1 MQLKST
7 RGVQQEEVSAA
18 ADDLIGEGLRPTI
31 ERVRLKIGRGSPNT
45 VSPMLDAWFATLG
58 SRLGVTDEKKVMA
71 GELPAP
77 VRQAVAKLWEAAQ
90 LSAQG
95 AAEQGLLQA
104 QKTLATER
112 SAIELQAADLASREQ
127 GLQERQSAQ
136 DEVLQVA
143 RSQIADLAIR
153 LEQSQALTN
162 RRDTEI
168 DALQLKLSEL
178 DKQRLVDQGRAENEL
193 KRHAEERQRLE
204 ERATMTER
212 RLMTELDRERQESKR
227 LKLNHQQA
235 AQQAERVDNQFQAE
249 KQTLV
254 QKLHDSEFELRSVR
268 QALVLANERASELRG
283 LLDDQRTA
291 NGAAISQLSQL
302 LTDANQKATNAKSR
316 KRVNFKAVAPKK
328 VPLGGV

>member
-1 MQLKST
+1 MQLKSM
-7 RGVQQEEVSAA
+7 RGVQQEEVWAA
-18 ADDLIGEGLRPTI
+18 ADELIGEGLRPTI
-31 ERVRLKIGRGSPNT
+31 ERVRQKIGRGSPNT

-71 GELPAP
+71 GELPPP

-95 AAEQGLLQA
+95 VAEQGLLQV
-104 QKTLATER
+104 QQTLAAER
-112 SAIELQAADLASREQ
+112 SAIELQAVDLASREQ

-143 RSQIADLAIR
+143 RNQIADLAIR

-168 DALQLKLSEL
+168 DTLHLKLSEL

-227 LKLNHQQA
+227 LKLNQQQA
-235 AQQAERVDNQFQAE
+235 TQQAERVGNQFQAE

-254 QKLHDSEFELRSVR
+254 QKLHDSEFELQSVR

-302 LTDANQKATNAKSR
+302 LTDANQKAINGKSR
-316 KRVNFKAVAPKK
+316 KRVNSKAANQKNVQ
-328 VPLGGV
+328 

>member
-7 RGVQQEEVSAA
+7 RGVQQEEVWAA
-18 ADDLIGEGLRPTI
+18 ADELIGEGLRPTI
-31 ERVRLKIGRGSPNT
+31 ERVRQKIGRGSPNT

-71 GELPAP
+71 GELPPP

-95 AAEQGLLQA
+95 VAEQGLLQV
-104 QKTLATER
+104 QQTLVAER
-112 SAIELQAADLASREQ
+112 SAIELEAADLASREQ

-143 RSQIADLAIR
+143 RNQIADLAIR

-212 RLMTELDRERQESKR
+212 RLLTELDRERQESKR
-227 LKLNHQQA
+227 LKLTQQQA
-235 AQQAERVDNQFQAE
+235 TQQAERVGNQFQAE

-302 LTDANQKATNAKSR
+302 LTDANQKAANAKPR
-316 KRVNFKAVAPKK
+316 KK
-328 VPLGGV
+328 VNSKAANQKNVQ

>member
-1 MQLKST
+1 MELKST
-7 RGVQQEEVSAA
+7 RGVQQEEVWAA
-18 ADDLIGEGLRPTI
+18 ADELIGEGLRPTI
-31 ERVRLKIGRGSPNT
+31 ERVRQKIGRGSPNT

-58 SRLGVTDEKKVMA
+58 SRLGVTDEKKAMA
-71 GELPAP
+71 GELPPP

-95 AAEQGLLQA
+95 VAEQSLLQV
-104 QKTLATER
+104 QQTLAAER
-112 SAIELQAADLASREQ
+112 SAIELQAVDLASREQ

-143 RSQIADLAIR
+143 RNQIADLAIR

-168 DALQLKLSEL
+168 DTLHLKLSEL
-178 DKQRLVDQGRAENEL
+178 NKQRLVDQGRAENEL
-193 KRHAEERQRLE
+193 KRHAEERKRLE

-227 LKLNHQQA
+227 LKLNQQQA
-235 AQQAERVDNQFQAE
+235 TQQAERVGNQFQAE

-254 QKLHDSEFELRSVR
+254 QKLHDSEFELQSVR

-302 LTDANQKATNAKSR
+302 LTDANQKAVNGKSR
-316 KRVNFKAVAPKK
+316 KRVNSKAAAPKK
-328 VPLGGV
+328 VQLGGM